1 MSKNKKEK
9 EEILKESAP
18 CGEAGQEC
26 GCENPGQEGAQSP
39 SECEALRQEVET
51 LKAQVETDKDDYLRL
66 RADFEN
72 FRRHSSED
80 RLKLISTASADL
92 IKGMLPVLD
101 DCERAMKMIAET
113 RGEDDSALEGVKLI
127 YTKLFEY
134 LKSRGL
140 ALIEAKGQP
149 FDTDK
154 HEAVAQFPVQDEA
167 EKGKVF
173 DVAQNGYTLHG
184 EIIRYAKV
192 VVGI

>member
-9 EEILKESAP
+9 EEIQKEDQLCGESA
-18 CGEAGQEC
+18 
-26 GCENPGQEGAQSP
+26 QEGGQP
-39 SECEALRQEVET
+39 LDECAALRQEVET

-101 DCERAMKMIAET
+101 DCERAIKMIAET
-113 RGEDDSALEGVKLI
+113 HGEDSPSLEGVKMI
-127 YTKLFEY
+127 YTKLFDY

-140 ALIEAKGQP
+140 AQIEAKGQP

>member
-1 MSKNKKEK
+1 MSKNKHEK
-9 EEILKESAP
+9 QEKPVVEDVQQEEGTQQEES
-18 CGEAGQEC
+18 GQQ
-26 GCENPGQEGAQSP
+26 PV
-39 SECEALRQEVET
+39 SECKQLQKEVES
-51 LKAQVETDKDDYLRL
+51 LKAQVEQDKDDYLRL

-72 FRRHSSED
+72 FRRHASED
-80 RLKLISTASADL
+80 RLKLITNASADL

-101 DCERAMKMIAET
+101 DCERAMKMIADT
-113 RGEDDSALEGVKLI
+113 QGEDSPSLEGVKMI
-127 YTKLFEY
+127 YTKLFDY